1 MSWWLRHI
9 GWWPPLLGAGVKLTR
24 LDKDLR
30 EADVEMRLTRW
41 NKNYVGVH
49 FGGSLFSMTD
59 PFYMLMLAANLG
71 EEYVVWDKAA
81 SIRYRKPG
89 KGRVRAEFRLTEE
102 KLAEIRAA
110 VEADGRYDVRFLV
123 EIKDEEG
130 GVVAMVERV
139 IYCATKMRMRRG
151 QSCGV
156 VVDEFFGGSHA
167 ESTGF
172 RTADG
177 RSYWG
182 ACDSAG
188 LAKGTGGGCGGWAR
202 VLRDDVDAEEVGQL

>member
-59 PFYMLMLAANLG
+59 PLYMLMLAANLG
-71 EEYVVWDKAA
+71 DEFVVWDKAA

-110 VEADGRYDVRFLV
+110 LDLEGRHDARFLV

-130 GVVAMVERV
+130 GVVAVVERV
-139 IYCATKMRMRRG
+139 IYCATKTA
-151 QSCGV
+151 
-156 VVDEFFGGSHA
+156 HA
-167 ESTGF
+167 E
-172 RTADG
+172 RAKL
-177 RSYWG
+177 RSASG
-182 ACDSAG
+182 
-188 LAKGTGGGCGGWAR
+188 
-202 VLRDDVDAEEVGQL
+202 

>member
-9 GWWPPLLGAGVKLTR
+9 GWWPPLLGAGIKLTW

-30 EADVEMRLTRW
+30 AADVEMRLTRW

-49 FGGSLFSMTD
+49 FGGSLFTMTD

-89 KGRVRAEFRLTEE
+89 KGRVRAEFRLSEE
-102 KLAEIRAA
+102 RLAEIRAA
-110 VEADGRYDVRFLV
+110 LEAEGRYDAQFVV

-130 GVVAMVERV
+130 GVIAVVERV
-139 IYCATKMRMRRG
+139 IYCATKAAHEERAKLRG
-151 QSCGV
+151 
-156 VVDEFFGGSHA
+156 
-167 ESTGF
+167 
-172 RTADG
+172 
-177 RSYWG
+177 
-182 ACDSAG
+182 
-188 LAKGTGGGCGGWAR
+188 GTG
-202 VLRDDVDAEEVGQL
+202 